1 MFKSSLYCNNNVT
14 FLNKFKMKSQI
25 QENKKNKLR
34 GLSNI
39 FKKTIVLVFIASA
52 FQISFSQT
60 STSDSS
66 LKFGF
71 KGGANFSNLYTDN
84 VEDNNVL
91 TGFNLGLFAKLPINE
106 SLAIQP
112 ELLYTTK
119 GAELKYNN
127 LFVNGTSTFR
137 LNYIELPV
145 LLVVNLTNNFNLHA
159 GPYFAYLVDGKAT
172 NDAKGTLFDI
182 ENNLKNDDFNKFDT
196 GLSVGLG
203 FDTDQIG
210 FGVRYNY
217 GLQKVGKER
226 NFLGTNYS
234 FPDGKN
240 SAINLYVSYSIL

>member
-1 MFKSSLYCNNNVT
+1 MNNFKIT
-14 FLNKFKMKSQI
+14 M
-25 QENKKNKLR
+25 
-34 GLSNI
+34 I
-39 FKKTIVLVFIASA
+39 FALIISA
-52 FQISFSQT
+52 FQMSFSQM

-71 KGGANFSNLYTDN
+71 KGGVNFSNLYTDN
-84 VEDNNVL
+84 VDDNNVL
-91 TGFNLGLFAKLPINE
+91 TGFNAGIFAKFELTE

-127 LFVNGTSTFR
+127 AFVNGTSTFR
-137 LNYIELPV
+137 MNYVEVPV
-145 LLVVNLTNNFNLHA
+145 LLVVNLTNNFNIHA

-182 ENNLKNDDFNKFDT
+182 ENNLKNEDYNKFDT
-196 GLSVGLG
+196 GLSVGVG

-226 NFLGTNYS
+226 NFLGTNYA

-240 SAINLYVSYSIL
+240 SVINLYVSYSIL